1 MSSKNEQ
8 QLIIPPGEM
17 TSQMRNRMDPT
28 NRGLRL
34 INPQGKD
41 FEDHKDAI
49 SKMPRL
55 RYAAMRAHQE
65 MSAQVLAVGGTQKM
79 AAKYAGVSPR
89 QIKKYLT
96 DADFRTR
103 VEELRGL
110 LASRIKGKILRELN
124 RRTTGD
130 HLKNMDLLDLL
141 RVFDRVTV
149 GGKGMNSVV
158 VEGDLNVNQN
168 RYEAILAALFNP
180 NASPESVDFPGYGPE
195 DLSLSSG
202 DPQQPG

>member
-1 MSSKNEQ
+1 MSVKNEN
-8 QLIIPPGEM
+8 QLIIAPDDM
-17 TSQMRNRMDPT
+17 SSQIRHRMEAT
-28 NRGLRL
+28 NRGLRI
-34 INPQGKD
+34 INPQAKG
-41 FEDHKDAI
+41 FEDHKEAI
-49 SKMPRL
+49 TRLPRL
-55 RYAAMRAHQE
+55 RYAAMRAHME
-65 MSAQVLAVGGTQKM
+65 MAAQVIAVGGTQKM
-79 AAKYAGVSPR
+79 AARYAGVAPR
-89 QIKKYLT
+89 QIKKYYT

-110 LASRIKGKILRELN
+110 LGSRIKGKILRELN

-180 NASPESVDFPGYGPE
+180 NATNEVADFPGYGPE
-195 DLSLSSG
+195 DLSLSS
-202 DPQQPG
+202 DNSQQ